1 MRRLLW
7 FLKSGA
13 KLNMSS
19 PADAELY
26 VQQVMTKGS
35 LKDVRKL
42 LKSLGEEKTSQVF
55 LRIKNFLPLEVRRF
69 WEGFFGYSY

>member
-7 FLKSGA
+7 FLKSGV

-26 VQQVMTKGS
+26 VQQVMTKGD
-35 LKDVRKL
+35 LKDVRRL
-42 LKSLGEEKTSQVF
+42 LKSLGEEKTNQVF

>member
-1 MRRLLW
+1 LW

-26 VQQVMTKGS
+26 VQQVMTKGN

-42 LKSLGEEKTSQVF
+42 LESLGEEKTKQIF

-69 WEGFFGYSY
+69 WEGFFGYFY

>member
-26 VQQVMTKGS
+26 VQQVMTKGN

-42 LKSLGEEKTSQVF
+42 LKSLGEEKTNQVF

>member
-26 VQQVMTKGS
+26 VQQVMTKGN

-42 LKSLGEEKTSQVF
+42 LKSLGEEKTSRVF
-55 LRIKNFLPLEVRRF
+55 LRIKKFLPLEVRRF

>member
-26 VQQVMTKGS
+26 VQQVMTKGN

-42 LKSLGEEKTSQVF
+42 LKSLGEEKTNQVF

-69 WEGFFGYSY
+69 WEVFFGYSY